1 MGLIAVLVMP
11 SIVDSLNKSKETSY
25 KVLINN
31 IKTAAETYYEECE
44 YGDLSNIEYD
54 GAYACTINNDTI
66 ETKIGTLANTGFLKV
81 TDTKEVAGKEVKVVL
96 NPKNN
101 DDISDCLIKITKE
114 KTEVTD
120 DNDIKNYKI
129 TYTIESLSLTDS
141 KCPTKYGSVS

>member
-1 MGLIAVLVMP
+1 M
-11 SIVDSLNKSKETSY
+11 
-25 KVLINN
+25 
-31 IKTAAETYYEECE
+31 
-44 YGDLSNIEYD
+44 
-54 GAYACTINNDTI
+54 
-66 ETKIGTLANTGFLKV
+66 

-101 DDISDCLIKITKE
+101 DDISDCLIKITK